1 MGSRLVFTV
10 VWWYTNKTKEVTNM
24 IDFQKLTPAQREQY
38 NDILF
43 SCPPGAAT
51 ILSPICVCGDCRKW
65 HLSMDAW
72 LFSPIITAGAS
83 TPIPP
88 ETVTGKQSSKQ
99 FCRTPRNVEFPAVF
113 PV

>member
-43 SCPPGAAT
+43 HHPQYMA
-51 ILSPICVCGDCRKW
+51 
-65 HLSMDAW
+65 
-72 LFSPIITAGAS
+72 
-83 TPIPP
+83 
-88 ETVTGKQSSKQ
+88 
-99 FCRTPRNVEFPAVF
+99 
-113 PV
+113 